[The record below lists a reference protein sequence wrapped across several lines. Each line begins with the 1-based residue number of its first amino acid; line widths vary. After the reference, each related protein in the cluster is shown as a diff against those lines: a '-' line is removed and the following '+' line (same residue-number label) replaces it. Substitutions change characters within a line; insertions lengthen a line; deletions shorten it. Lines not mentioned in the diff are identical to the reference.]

1 LRLGVFY
8 VAWELSLSDDSDA
21 DNLTDTHHIV
31 LIIRLLV
38 DRQGRLKQGALID
51 LNQQTIRQ
59 FRQLNELPRSIT
71 SWLKTWANQQ
81 NSN

>member
-1 LRLGVFY
+1 
-8 VAWELSLSDDSDA
+8 LSDDSDA
-21 DNLTDTHHIV
+21 SNLTDTRHIV

-59 FRQLNELPRSIT
+59 FRQLNELPRSIS